1 MNQKD
6 RLYNPGRILY
16 VDSNSSPKYDCF
28 GVVVDSNF
36 WLKQAVEEA
45 NYSKEM
51 CKDAFNDNR
60 KTLVRVLGTK
70 VFEKDIDEDNL
81 IEPNREEVF
90 NYIFRPVSL
99 CHSVDLEPFIKFRG
113 IDNGRAFRAIGAD
126 NNYFKEVINEAE
138 LIYSY
143 MAGQRFEHVEG
154 GYMSDKDRY
163 LRMLELAIPLEK

>member
-70 VFEKDIDEDNL
+70 VFQKRTDVDNV
-81 IEPNREEVF
+81 IEPNSEEVF
-90 NYIFRPVSL
+90 NYIFRPASL
-99 CHSVDLEPFIKFRG
+99 CHCVDFEPFIKFRG
-113 IDNGRAFRAIGAD
+113 IDNGRAFRALGGD
-126 NNYFKEVINEAE
+126 NNYFKEVIDEAE

-143 MAGQRFEHVEG
+143 MAGKRFEYVEG
-154 GYMSDKDRY
+154 DYLSYEDRY
-163 LRMLELAIPLEK
+163 LKMLELAIPLER